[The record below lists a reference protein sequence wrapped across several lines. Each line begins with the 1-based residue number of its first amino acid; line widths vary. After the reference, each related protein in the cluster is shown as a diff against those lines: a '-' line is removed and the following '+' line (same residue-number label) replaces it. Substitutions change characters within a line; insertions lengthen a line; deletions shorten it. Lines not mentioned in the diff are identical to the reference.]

1 MNKEKQLVLWFV
13 KNDKLAHG
21 NAHLYNQP
29 TPPPHLSAASLFLY
43 ITLHV
48 EKYTTYKR
56 IPNNPVINLG
66 PMAFVLYI
74 YI

>member
-1 MNKEKQLVLWFV
+1 MNKEKQPVLRFV

-29 TPPPHLSAASLFLY
+29 PPTSLLRLFFLY